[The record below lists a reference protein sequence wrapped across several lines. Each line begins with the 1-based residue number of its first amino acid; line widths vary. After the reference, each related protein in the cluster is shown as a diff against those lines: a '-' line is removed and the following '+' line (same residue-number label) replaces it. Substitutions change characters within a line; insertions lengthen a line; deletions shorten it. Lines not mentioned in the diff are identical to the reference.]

1 MCSMSTEIG
10 SYDAKTRLPEI
21 LRMVERGE
29 SFTITNRGRPIADLV
44 PSRAAEKLRAK
55 NAINNIRKAAG
66 KYRVTNAELNELKDK
81 GRK

>member
-1 MCSMSTEIG
+1 
-10 SYDAKTRLPEI
+10 
-21 LRMVERGE
+21 
-29 SFTITNRGRPIADLV
+29 V

-66 KYRVTNAELNELKDK
+66 KYRVTTAELNELKDK